1 MRALGVVPPVLF
13 LVAWQLCSWSPAFP
27 IQTFSNPAE
36 VVNALLQSIWDGTL
50 LRATAQTFQTTFC
63 GLGLA
68 IVLGVPFGFLV
79 GSLPRANRAAVGVVE
94 ILRPVPAVAVI
105 PLALLM
111 FGFGSSMESAVVAF
125 AAFWPV
131 MVIARAAARAVD
143 ERLIEVARA
152 LEFNTLERFV
162 KFLFPAALR
171 QLFVGFR
178 LGLGVALVVAVTVEV
193 AVNPQGLGYSMTS
206 AQAALRPDQVIA
218 LLVWIGL
225 VGWTVN
231 AVVAL
236 AEMRL
241 FRWDPLSGAH
251 R

>member
-1 MRALGVVPPVLF
+1 
-13 LVAWQLCSWSPAFP
+13 
-27 IQTFSNPAE
+27 
-36 VVNALLQSIWDGTL
+36 
-50 LRATAQTFQTTFC
+50 
-63 GLGLA
+63 LGLA

-79 GSLPRANRAAVGVVE
+79 GSLPRANRAAIGVVE

-171 QLFVGFR
+171 QLFMGFR